1 MVLALLIYEEKMWIV
16 LVTCSAHQ
24 NVHRNIGKPN
34 EYQKKCKNWRKV
46 SNVQF
51 LVKRC
56 VEFLP
61 RNQDQHER
69 FKLKIGLQNN

>member
-1 MVLALLIYEEKMWIV
+1 MVLALLIYKKTMWIV
-16 LVTCSAHQ
+16 LVACSAHQ

-34 EYQKKCKNWRKV
+34 EYQKRKV
-46 SNVQF
+46 PNVQF

-56 VEFLP
+56 VEILS
-61 RNQDQHER
+61 RNQDQHKR